1 MKPRSVCIIGGGFA
15 GLSAA
20 VFLSQHNQFEVT
32 LIEASPGLGG
42 RAYSFFD
49 KTINQYVDN
58 GQHIFAGW
66 YKHSFDFLKII
77 GSFDKLKFQKS
88 LDVKFVEPG
97 GKTTTVKTSGLSS
110 LSGFFNTGQF
120 TFKDI
125 TAVMNLISSIKLNRF
140 SNDELKKITISDL
153 LEKTKQTA
161 KLIKYFWNPLVIAV
175 FNTSSEQA
183 SAWQFVNIIKAGFSA
198 NGGASLVLP
207 KTNLDGLYIT
217 PAIKYLND
225 NHVKVITSA
234 RVKNLKLPDDKV
246 KSIVF
251 DNGEESVYD
260 YYISAVSFYD
270 FKSLIGAEIF
280 DIEFKFVEKLQPSP
294 IINIHY
300 WFEGDGLKD
309 IITDDFLGVIGTN
322 IQWIFKQSES
332 HLCLV
337 ISGAEKL
344 VEMKNEE
351 ILDISRKELY
361 DCLLEISKLKI
372 IHTKAIKEKRATFLP
387 SPESNN
393 ARPQNSTRYANFF
406 ITGDW
411 TDTGLPASIESAVI
425 SSRRCVEKVVMR
437 VNQ

>member
-1 MKPRSVCIIGGGFA
+1 MERRSVCIIGGGFA

-20 VFLSQHNQFEVT
+20 VFLSQHNQFEIT
-32 LIEASPGLGG
+32 LLESSPGLGG
-42 RAYSFFD
+42 RAYSFLD

-97 GKTTTVKTSGLSS
+97 GKITEVKTPGLSS
-110 LSGFFNTGQF
+110 LSGFFNTGPF

-125 TAVMNLISSIKLNRF
+125 TAVMNLISSIKLNRY
-140 SNDELKKITISDL
+140 SADELKKITISDL
-153 LEKTKQTA
+153 LEKTNQTA
-161 KLIKYFWNPLVIAV
+161 KLIKYFWDPLVIAV
-175 FNTSSEQA
+175 FNASSDKA

-198 NGGASLVLP
+198 NGGSSLVLP
-207 KTNLDGLYIT
+207 KTNLDELYIS

-225 NHVKVITSA
+225 NHVKVITSS
-234 RVKNLKLPDDKV
+234 RIKHLKFSDDKV
-246 KSIVF
+246 ESLVF

-260 YYISAVSFYD
+260 YYISTVSFYD
-270 FKSLIGAEIF
+270 FKSLIGKEIF
-280 DIEFKFVEKLQPSP
+280 DKEFKFVEKLQPSP

-300 WFEGDGLKD
+300 WFKGDGLKG
-309 IITDDFLGVIGTN
+309 IITDDFLGVVDTN

-337 ISGAEKL
+337 ISGADKL
-344 VEMKNEE
+344 VDLKNDE

-361 DCLLEISKLKI
+361 DCLPEISKLKI
-372 IHTKAIKEKRATFLP
+372 IHSKVIKEKRATFLP
-387 SPESNN
+387 SPESNLS
-393 ARPQNSTRYANFF
+393 RPQNSTNYSNFF
-406 ITGDW
+406 IAGDW

-425 SSRRCVEKVVMR
+425 SSRRCVEKIVER
-437 VNQ
+437 VN

>member
-1 MKPRSVCIIGGGFA
+1 MERRSVCIIGGGFA

-20 VFLSQHNQFEVT
+20 VFLSQRNQFNVT
-32 LIEASPGLGG
+32 LFESSPGLGG

-97 GKTTTVKTSGLSS
+97 KITAVKTSGSGS
-110 LSGFFNTGQF
+110 LSGKISGFFRTGPF
-120 TFKDI
+120 TFKDKA
-125 TAVMNLISSIKLNRF
+125 AVLKLISSIKLNRF
-140 SNDELKKITISDL
+140 STDELKRIKISDL
-153 LEKTKQTA
+153 LIKTKQTA

-175 FNTSSEQA
+175 FNSSSEKA

-198 NGGASLVLP
+198 SGGSSLVLP
-207 KTNLDGLYIT
+207 KINLDELYIT
-217 PAIKYLND
+217 PSIKYLND

-234 RVKNLKLPDDKV
+234 RVNNLKFSDNKV
-246 KSIVF
+246 DAIVF

-270 FKSLIGAEIF
+270 FKSLVGAEVF
-280 DIEFKFVEKLQPSP
+280 EKEFKFVKKLQPSP

-300 WFEGDGLKD
+300 WFEEQGLND
-309 IITDDFLGVIGTN
+309 IVKDDFLGAIGTN
-322 IQWIFKQSES
+322 IQWIFKQGES
-332 HLCLV
+332 HICLV
-337 ISGAEKL
+337 ISGTDKL
-344 VEMKNEE
+344 VDLKNEE

-361 DCLLEISKLKI
+361 DCLPGLSKLKI
-372 IHTKAIKEKRATFLP
+372 IHSKVIKEKRATFLP
-387 SPESNN
+387 SPESND
-393 ARPQNSTRYANFF
+393 ARPQNSTKYSNFF
-406 ITGDW
+406 IAGDW
-411 TDTGLPASIESAVI
+411 TDTGLPASIESAVM
-425 SSRRCVEKVVMR
+425 STMRCVEKIV
-437 VNQ
+437 